1 MKESRKILSNR
12 LVLINKLLEEVN
24 SKEEHDDLL
33 EQKKEVEQLLE
44 KPICPHCK
52 HKNKVKRL
60 SDGTIICNNSKC
72 MKMTIPEK
80 VKGGKRR

>member
-1 MKESRKILSNR
+1 MKKVTKQIYIHR

-33 EQKKEVEQLLE
+33 KEKGEVEMELQKLE
-44 KPICPHCK
+44 RPICPYCN

-60 SDGTIICNNSKC
+60 SDGTIICNNKKC
-72 MKMTIPEK
+72 MNVSLTK
-80 VKGGKRR
+80 